1 VRKDVRIELSD
12 RVAVLTVDRPHA
24 RNAIAV
30 STMDELDGALDQIE
44 DSDASVLVVTGGG
57 DRAFVSGGDLKDLDR
72 LRTLGEAEAMAVRMR
87 CVLDRLVSL
96 PMPVV
101 AALNG
106 HALGGGAEVAVAAD
120 IRVAADDVRIGFTQS
135 TLGIMPAWGGVERLA
150 DLIGRSRAMLLLTS
164 GRAVDAARGY
174 EIGLVDEVV
183 ERTRFEEGWRSLAA
197 SIPDVTQFVPSP
209 SCGSPRITGALR
221 RRRTPAAACGVSP
234 RRCDQYLRDGRLR
247 WPSHHPAPRWR
258 STGKS
263 GSTTTGSETTD

>member
-1 VRKDVRIELSD
+1 VNTVRKDVRIELSE

-30 STMDELDGALDQIE
+30 STMDELDGALDQIV

-57 DRAFVSGGDLKDLDR
+57 DRAFISGGDLKDLDR
-72 LRTLGEAEAMAVRMR
+72 LRTLSEAEAMAARMR
-87 CVLDRLVSL
+87 GVLDRLVGL

-120 IRVAADDVRIGFTQS
+120 IRIAAQDVRIGFTQS

-150 DLIGRSRAMLLLTS
+150 ELVGRSRAMLLLTS

-174 EIGLVDEVV
+174 EIGLVDEVF
-183 ERTRFEEGWRSLAA
+183 ERARFEEGWRSLSA
-197 SIPDVTQFVPSP
+197 SIASAPPNVVRSIKSVLGAVKPAVHPTTRREAVRAFAELWVAPDHWRLAEEADT
-209 SCGSPRITGALR
+209 R
-221 RRRTPAAACGVSP
+221 RRLRGVAEAS
-234 RRCDQYLRDGRLR
+234 
-247 WPSHHPAPRWR
+247 
-258 STGKS
+258 
-263 GSTTTGSETTD
+263 